1 MTVLTIYNHG
11 TGGASVKD
19 ASGAEIVNIFGNEA
33 KKSGREFIDWM
44 VTEGVGGKGG
54 PESQLVMP
62 QLSVDTATGAA
73 RHDLMR
79 HAATPG
85 SARMDDYLKA
95 AGTPWLARK
104 ILPKGNALQ
113 ISGIGADE
121 NVMYVLSTLRFLAKA
136 NQLPTTINMMGWS
149 RGGVTCIR
157 IAHFLNLEPELK
169 NIPVNI
175 FAIDPVAGAGHDN
188 EPEAHTI
195 GDNVKN
201 YVATLSVHEN
211 RKGFTP
217 MTLTSDPS
225 ASLRFTG
232 NTKYAILNMPG
243 LHADTAKF
251 ISSSG
256 KLTFHL
262 CYQFLTQHGTQIS
275 STLRGMFKMASDTQ
289 LAEYDKLLQGAK
301 AAGIKTSQKN
311 FVARFITGRERR
323 EVFNTTDGNG
333 QFFINAHHLMLFKN
347 KYPVLWN
354 KYFTPVAAGK
364 GTLRWQQLDNASWGR
379 ELNSLGTGHLAG
391 ISEQDKMKGAP
402 QLPINLGVAYQQCVQ
417 LNQLAL

>member
-217 MTLTSDPS
+217 MALTSDPS
-225 ASLRFTG
+225 TSLRFTG

-243 LHADTAKF
+243 LHAVTAKF
-251 ISSSG
+251 FSSSG
-256 KLTFHL
+256 
-262 CYQFLTQHGTQIS
+262 
-275 STLRGMFKMASDTQ
+275 
-289 LAEYDKLLQGAK
+289 
-301 AAGIKTSQKN
+301 
-311 FVARFITGRERR
+311 
-323 EVFNTTDGNG
+323 
-333 QFFINAHHLMLFKN
+333 
-347 KYPVLWN
+347 
-354 KYFTPVAAGK
+354 
-364 GTLRWQQLDNASWGR
+364 
-379 ELNSLGTGHLAG
+379 
-391 ISEQDKMKGAP
+391 
-402 QLPINLGVAYQQCVQ
+402 
-417 LNQLAL
+417 